1 MSRKQKWDKYS
12 DPEIVAHCLKG
23 DQDAWRCL
31 VARYKNLVYSI
42 PSRYH
47 LQPADAA
54 DVFQEVWFDLYKEL
68 PKLREA
74 GSLRF
79 WLATATARK
88 CLRVKARSA
97 RHDELQDMPS
107 SETEMEEDVLQ
118 ALREQS
124 LRDAIGQLP
133 ERCQT
138 LIRLLFFEHPP
149 LSYREIGTRLR
160 VAEGSVGFIR
170 GRCLRKLL
178 TILKEKGL

>member
-1 MSRKQKWDKYS
+1 MSRKQKWDNYS
-12 DPEIVAHCLKG
+12 VPEIVALCLKG

-42 PSRYH
+42 PSRYR

-74 GSLRF
+74 GALRF

-88 CLRVKARSA
+88 CLRVKASSA
-97 RHDELQDMPS
+97 RHEELQDTPGES
-107 SETEMEEDVLQ
+107 EMEGEVLQ

-138 LIRLLFFEHPP
+138 LVRLLFFEHPP
-149 LSYREIGTRLR
+149 LSYREIGARLQ
-160 VAEGSVGFIR
+160 VAEGSIGFIR
-170 GRCLRKLL
+170 GRCLKKLQS
-178 TILKEKGL
+178 ILEEKGL